1 MINNNPYIFKTLKD
15 AFESM
20 KAQYDSKLHY
30 DITVEEFNGTLE
42 VVIKVWDDND
52 NEVGYLEDV

>member
-1 MINNNPYIFKTLKD
+1 MINKTPYIYKNLKE

-30 DITVEEFNGTLE
+30 DITVEEFDGTLE
-42 VVIKVWDDND
+42 VVIKVWDKDD
-52 NEVGYLEDV
+52 KEVGYLEDI